1 MGFNSVT
8 GRNRG
13 VVLEGQKKKADT
25 RVSTLM
31 PAVAGSRRGGFF
43 TFPDRRPQ
51 FGNGR
56 FPAQKTP
63 GNVK

>member
-1 MGFNSVT
+1 MHPAT
-8 GRNRG
+8 GNISPSLAQRKSG
-13 VVLEGQKKKADT
+13 HKGLA
-25 RVSTLM
+25 LM
-31 PAVAGSRRGGFF
+31 PAVAGSRRDGFF
-43 TFPDRRPQ
+43 TFPNRRPQ